1 MWKNFF
7 KKFKKEIKHIDIKEL
22 YLLVFNELEDQNK
35 YNIII
40 DHLNNCY
47 HCNFEYIRLK
57 GEVNFLI
64 SNKDF
69 IDNMYIKANVK
80 SIFNRKLA
88 FYLASVLLILGI
100 FFINYFR
107 NDIYKENVETLELI
121 NLYGKI
127 SLIDNNFIENNSD
140 RFLSYDYYEYLLY
153 DFENFYEIN

>member
-7 KKFKKEIKHIDIKEL
+7 KKENKHIDIKEL

-57 GEVNFLI
+57 REVNFLI
-64 SNKDF
+64 NNKDF
-69 IDNMYIKANVK
+69 IDNIYIKSNVK
-80 SIFNRKLA
+80 TIFNKELA
-88 FYLASVLLILGI
+88 FYLASILLILGI

-107 NDIYKENVETLELI
+107 NDIYKEKMDTLELI
-121 NLYGKI
+121 NLYDKI
-127 SLIDNNFIENNSD
+127 SLIDNNSIENNSD
-140 RFLSYDYYEYLLY
+140 KFLSYDYYEYLLY

>member
-7 KKFKKEIKHIDIKEL
+7 KKENKHIDIKEL

-47 HCNFEYIRLK
+47 HCNLEYIRLK
-57 GEVNFLI
+57 REVNFLI
-64 SNKDF
+64 NNKDF
-69 IDNMYIKANVK
+69 IDNIYIKSNVK
-80 SIFNRKLA
+80 TIFNKELA
-88 FYLASVLLILGI
+88 FYLASILLILGI

-107 NDIYKENVETLELI
+107 NDIYKEKMDTLELI
-121 NLYGKI
+121 NLYDKI
-127 SLIDNNFIENNSD
+127 SLIDNNSIENNSD
-140 RFLSYDYYEYLLY
+140 KFLSYDYYEYLLY